1 MSFFNPQVSFPLNFA
16 TPFSVMAHNSSES
29 FQLKQY
35 MLWTKRAHQ
44 CTIFRILGALIMKV
58 HPIPHVFLKPQG
70 QGFSNF
76 ASLFSVMTDN
86 SSVSFQLKPQ
96 ILWTKITH
104 WSEVFGLLS
113 CWVKIQQILHVI
125 FETISQY
132 FFKLSSL
139 LNAMGVKS
147 SVLFQLK
154 LYSIFTKGAH
164 HSTKFQTFDC
174 SGDISPIFFFDR
186 LLMEELCLMILKSG
200 AKFEEKLIFCYKTD
214 KNLVNFDPSTK
225 KSKKSA
231 LCLVPFV
238 QNIQRLI

>member
-1 MSFFNPQVSFPLNFA
+1 MYNFQN
-16 TPFSVMAHNSSES
+16 FGCSNNESSPDS
-29 FQLKQY
+29 S
-35 MLWTKRAHQ
+35 
-44 CTIFRILGALIMKV
+44 CIFETTRS
-58 HPIPHVFLKPQG
+58 
-70 QGFSNF
+70 GFSNF
-76 ASLFSVMTDN
+76 ASLFSLMTDN

-113 CWVKIQQILHVI
+113 CWVKIQQILPVI
-125 FETISQY
+125 FETMY

-225 KSKKSA
+225 KSKKFA

-238 QNIQRLI
+238 QSIQRLI